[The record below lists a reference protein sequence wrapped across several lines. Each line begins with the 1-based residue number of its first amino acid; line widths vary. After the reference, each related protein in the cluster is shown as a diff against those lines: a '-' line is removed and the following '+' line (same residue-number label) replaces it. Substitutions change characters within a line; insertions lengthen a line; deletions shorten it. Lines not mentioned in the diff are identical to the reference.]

1 MSLNL
6 VELVKCAKEAELEV
20 QERERQRE
28 YEANEAEKQR
38 AHELALARVR
48 PENLSL
54 NDSRDHYPKLRMPLF
69 TDGNDD
75 IDDYLRRFEKLA
87 ALQGWN
93 SNDYH
98 IYLGSLLALQ
108 IYVSLADDILK
119 DYSQLK
125 DALLKA
131 YNVDADSYR
140 KKFKESKVGDTETYV
155 QLITRMTQYLD
166 HWLIMSS
173 VEREYNSLFDF
184 LIQDQLLSN
193 CPLDLRI
200 FLKER
205 TFASTVE
212 MAQTADG
219 YRCAHRAGRGHKTP
233 VKDESAYKKDTN
245 VPLKDVICHHCSK
258 VGHIRPSC
266 PELKF
271 AKPKTSQ
278 KVNAAF
284 KANVN
289 YDHGITCDGSL
300 NGKPVN
306 VLFDSGCSSVIVKE
320 SLVPA
325 SVKRGKVVALYDY
338 LGERREFPTARCL
351 IRSKFLNGW
360 FDVVVAPIKFTD
372 VLIGMVPGVKASSVN
387 IPNTKAAKTPQ
398 RSEVNAVATRAAKA
412 KENVGPDKLIVP
424 SFKFENVSKQ
434 DFMDAQSSCPSLEH
448 IRSKERIKAIVTVKS
463 RHFSHRK
470 TAEKVFHKFFWPGAG
485 AEIKRYCRS
494 CHACQKTVP
503 KGKIRKA
510 PMVQMPV
517 ISEPFSRVAIDIV
530 GPISPPSSRGHKYML
545 TLIDMATRFPEAVP
559 LRNIDS
565 VTVAEA
571 LLTIFA
577 RVGIP
582 KEILSDRGTQFKS
595 DLMAEINRLLSVKAL
610 YTSPYHACCNGT
622 VERFHAVL
630 KAMLKKLCSERPHDW
645 DRYIPSVLFAYREI
659 PHDTLKF
666 SPFELLYGRKVRG
679 PLSILHNLW
688 TKDIDG
694 EVKST
699 YQYVLDLRSRLEQS
713 AQLASA
719 HADVNSRMYKTY
731 FDRKARARTLKEG
744 DEVLV
749 LLPTS
754 HNKLTVQW
762 KGPYSV
768 VRKHENGV
776 DYGIK
781 IKGKIRLYH
790 VNMLKKYERRENG
803 ISHSQVCQ
811 ACVVDASDPI
821 DKNANGVCDIPELYN
836 PGKYEF
842 NFNSEL
848 SNEQTSELNHLI
860 ADFLDVFVDKPGMTS
875 TVVHDIHLTTE
886 VPVHTK
892 PYPIPY
898 HLRNAF
904 DEEVERMRELRVIEP
919 STSAYCSPV
928 VLVKKADN
936 SWRFCVDFRSP
947 NDISLFDAEPM
958 PTMEEALGS
967 FVGDSYFTEID
978 LCKGYWQIPLSD
990 KAKQYTAFATQKY
1003 GLMQFRKLPFGL
1015 RTACATF
1022 IRLMRKVTAGLN
1034 NVNCYFDNLVIH
1046 SQTFSDHLL
1055 HLRKVL
1061 ERLREHGLTAGP
1073 SKCYFAYPSIKYL
1086 GFNLSDKGLSTLPDK
1101 VSAIKNMPLPE
1112 TKKQLRSFLGTLSFY
1127 RKFIPNLANLA
1138 YPLNA
1143 LLKKFSPNKLNLT
1156 PSLVDRINEL
1166 KDLLMNAP
1174 ILTLPDYS
1182 KTFYLRTDASD
1193 TGLGAVLLQSV
1204 DGVLMPIAYA
1214 SRKLKD
1220 RETRYAVIEREGK

>member
-1 MSLNL
+1 MKRTRPRSSVPTSWPL
-6 VELVKCAKEAELEV
+6 
-20 QERERQRE
+20 
-28 YEANEAEKQR
+28 
-38 AHELALARVR
+38 LA
-48 PENLSL
+48 
-54 NDSRDHYPKLRMPLF
+54 
-69 TDGNDD
+69 
-75 IDDYLRRFEKLA
+75 FEKLA

-93 SNDYH
+93 SKDYH

-219 YRCAHRAGRGHKTP
+219 YRCAHRA
-233 VKDESAYKKDTN
+233 
-245 VPLKDVICHHCSK
+245 

-398 RSEVNAVATRAAKA
+398 RSEINAVATRAAKA

-776 DYGIK
+776 DYEIK

-1022 IRLMRKVTAGLN
+1022 IRLM
-1034 NVNCYFDNLVIH
+1034 
-1046 SQTFSDHLL
+1046 
-1055 HLRKVL
+1055 
-1061 ERLREHGLTAGP
+1061 P
-1073 SKCYFAYPSIKYL
+1073 S
-1086 GFNLSDKGLSTLPDK
+1086 ST
-1101 VSAIKNMPLPE
+1101 
-1112 TKKQLRSFLGTLSFY
+1112 G
-1127 RKFIPNLANLA
+1127 
-1138 YPLNA
+1138 
-1143 LLKKFSPNKLNLT
+1143 
-1156 PSLVDRINEL
+1156 L

-1193 TGLGAVLLQSV
+1193 TGLGPSCCKVSMASSCPSPTQVENLKIGRLVTLSLNEKVSVLSYSAL
-1204 DGVLMPIAYA
+1204 DITLT
-1214 SRKLKD
+1214 LL
-1220 RETRYAVIEREGK
+1220 

>member
-98 IYLGSLLALQ
+98 IYLGSLLGGKALQ

-155 QLITRMTQYLD
+155 QLITCRKVGDTETYVQ
-166 HWLIMSS
+166 LIS

-212 MAQTADG
+212 MAQTADR

-398 RSEVNAVATRAAKA
+398 RSEINAVATRAAKA

-463 RHFSHRK
+463 RSVISLIERLQK
-470 TAEKVFHKFFWPGAG
+470 RYSINFFWPGAG

-565 VTVAEA
+565 
-571 LLTIFA
+571 
-577 RVGIP
+577 
-582 KEILSDRGTQFKS
+582 S

-666 SPFELLYGRKVRG
+666 SPFELLYG
-679 PLSILHNLW
+679 H
-688 TKDIDG
+688 
-694 EVKST
+694 
-699 YQYVLDLRSRLEQS
+699 LRSRLEQS

-776 DYGIK
+776 
-781 IKGKIRLYH
+781 
-790 VNMLKKYERRENG
+790 
-803 ISHSQVCQ
+803 CQ

-821 DKNANGVCDIPELYN
+821 DKNANGVCDIPN
-836 PGKYEF
+836 C
-842 NFNSEL
+842 
-848 SNEQTSELNHLI
+848 I
-860 ADFLDVFVDKPGMTS
+860 
-875 TVVHDIHLTTE
+875 I
-886 VPVHTK
+886 
-892 PYPIPY
+892 
-898 HLRNAF
+898 
-904 DEEVERMRELRVIEP
+904 
-919 STSAYCSPV
+919 
-928 VLVKKADN
+928 LVN
-936 SWRFCVDFRSP
+936 
-947 NDISLFDAEPM
+947 
-958 PTMEEALGS
+958 T
-967 FVGDSYFTEID
+967 
-978 LCKGYWQIPLSD
+978 
-990 KAKQYTAFATQKY
+990 
-1003 GLMQFRKLPFGL
+1003 
-1015 RTACATF
+1015 
-1022 IRLMRKVTAGLN
+1022 
-1034 NVNCYFDNLVIH
+1034 NL
-1046 SQTFSDHLL
+1046 
-1055 HLRKVL
+1055 
-1061 ERLREHGLTAGP
+1061 
-1073 SKCYFAYPSIKYL
+1073 
-1086 GFNLSDKGLSTLPDK
+1086 
-1101 VSAIKNMPLPE
+1101 
-1112 TKKQLRSFLGTLSFY
+1112 
-1127 RKFIPNLANLA
+1127 
-1138 YPLNA
+1138 
-1143 LLKKFSPNKLNLT
+1143 
-1156 PSLVDRINEL
+1156 
-1166 KDLLMNAP
+1166 
-1174 ILTLPDYS
+1174 ILTLNSQMNKP
-1182 KTFYLRTDASD
+1182 
-1193 TGLGAVLLQSV
+1193 QS
-1204 DGVLMPIAYA
+1204 
-1214 SRKLKD
+1214 
-1220 RETRYAVIEREGK
+1220 

>member
-1 MSLNL
+1 
-6 VELVKCAKEAELEV
+6 
-20 QERERQRE
+20 
-28 YEANEAEKQR
+28 
-38 AHELALARVR
+38 
-48 PENLSL
+48 
-54 NDSRDHYPKLRMPLF
+54 
-69 TDGNDD
+69 
-75 IDDYLRRFEKLA
+75 
-87 ALQGWN
+87 
-93 SNDYH
+93 
-98 IYLGSLLALQ
+98 
-108 IYVSLADDILK
+108 
-119 DYSQLK
+119 
-125 DALLKA
+125 
-131 YNVDADSYR
+131 
-140 KKFKESKVGDTETYV
+140 
-155 QLITRMTQYLD
+155 
-166 HWLIMSS
+166 
-173 VEREYNSLFDF
+173 
-184 LIQDQLLSN
+184 
-193 CPLDLRI
+193 
-200 FLKER
+200 
-205 TFASTVE
+205 
-212 MAQTADG
+212 
-219 YRCAHRAGRGHKTP
+219 
-233 VKDESAYKKDTN
+233 
-245 VPLKDVICHHCSK
+245 
-258 VGHIRPSC
+258 
-266 PELKF
+266 
-271 AKPKTSQ
+271 
-278 KVNAAF
+278 
-284 KANVN
+284 
-289 YDHGITCDGSL
+289 
-300 NGKPVN
+300 
-306 VLFDSGCSSVIVKE
+306 
-320 SLVPA
+320 
-325 SVKRGKVVALYDY
+325 
-338 LGERREFPTARCL
+338 
-351 IRSKFLNGW
+351 
-360 FDVVVAPIKFTD
+360 
-372 VLIGMVPGVKASSVN
+372 MVPGVKASSVN

-398 RSEVNAVATRAAKA
+398 RSEINAVATRAAKA

-463 RHFSHRK
+463 RSVKFERVNGLIYRICVKSKHEHEIGEKQLVVPRRFIPIILSMAHDSPLAGHFSHRK

-749 LLPTS
+749 LLSTS

-936 SWRFCVDFRSP
+936 SWRFCVDFRSL

-1101 VSAIKNMPLPE
+1101 VSAIKNMLLPE

-1220 RETRYAVIEREGK
+1220 RETRYAVIEREGLAIVWAIEKFYCYLYGREFILQTDQQPLKYIKNMKNSNGRLMRWSLALQSHSFTIEYIKGQENVGADILSRCSV